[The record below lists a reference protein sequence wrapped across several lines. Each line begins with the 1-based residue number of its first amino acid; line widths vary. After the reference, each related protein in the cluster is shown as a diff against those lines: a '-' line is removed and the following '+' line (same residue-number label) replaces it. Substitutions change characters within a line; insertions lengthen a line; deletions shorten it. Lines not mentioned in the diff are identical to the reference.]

1 MDAILSLRLHSEVH
15 REFSQPLHV
24 IYVDLKAAFDSL
36 DRDLMWKALQGIGTP
51 QKILDLLRELHT
63 STSSRVKNSSKLSS
77 HFPLPQEYDRAV
89 CWLRHCSAP
98 PLTG

>member
-1 MDAILSLRLHSEVH
+1 MDAILSLRLFSEVH
-15 REFSQPLHV
+15 RKFSQPLHD

-63 STSSRVKNSSKLSS
+63 SI
-77 HFPLPQEYDRAV
+77 
-89 CWLRHCSAP
+89 
-98 PLTG
+98 